1 VLVQRGAPDAMRGR
15 ALAVLMSTYYAI
27 LGLSMAAGGLLV
39 DAVGARASWAI
50 ASGIFFVAA
59 ALAAVLT
66 ARLREVDA
74 PADAP
79 SGLERI
85 RTLMDEIDETR
96 QRELER
102 GSPEVAVL
110 APRDAE
116 GRSTP

>member
-1 VLVQRGAPDAMRGR
+1 MRGR

-39 DAVGARASWAI
+39 DAVGARASWTI
-50 ASGIFFVAA
+50 ASGVFLVAA
-59 ALAAVLT
+59 GLAVVLT
-66 ARLREVDA
+66 ARLREVEA
-74 PADAP
+74 PVRAP

-96 QRELER
+96 QREQQR
-102 GSPEVAVL
+102 GTAEIAVL

-116 GRSTP
+116 SRSTP